1 MQKKDTP
8 PTDDSALS
16 PTHTNRRNSPRSR
29 KRKHVTK
36 SSTQNSPLHSPKQAS
51 KYSRTLTADL
61 LTGYVSDA
69 SGVLSDEC
77 VEATPSTHVLES
89 DSSTPTTNSHTSSIS
104 HVDPNNNTNPPTVD
118 IAPLPAVPS
127 SLNIPHPS
135 SPTSPIGLSH
145 SATNLPKST
154 NSSSPNPN
162 VAKLSD
168 PTAQPSG
175 SRHTTC
181 ARVDLNSLANPPTST
196 ARQIYLNC
204 DDPQKHIT
212 SLNPLKLKIA
222 LDSLCGPV
230 EAVEYLRNRTLLITV
245 ASPDQ
250 IPQLLKAKTL
260 PEFNLPI
267 TTSVAWTRQLTY
279 GKLFAR
285 ELASDSLE
293 EILNMLRPNNVV
305 AVRRLFNDPNKA
317 HIPLYVL
324 TFLGPCPTVLKL
336 GYIRYTI
343 DKYIPSPMRCRQ
355 CWRLRHTAAHCRS
368 SPTCSFCSSTE
379 HTRADCTAAA
389 ARCVNCKGAHSST
402 SPTCP
407 EYLHEQRV
415 CELQSER
422 GVSFAEARALT
433 RTLASHQPPTP
444 KPPTQ
449 IATTPHTVATPV
461 HAPLPDQTAFSQ
473 DFPPLTTIPIPLT
486 NSPSQ
491 SPGIPPG
498 QPPPTRNWAQNDQI
512 ELYPPSQMSLP
523 PLSPHPS
530 IPPPQPNQQ
539 MLNPRRNHQMTI
551 HESTQNV
558 PQPEYARESLTPQQA
573 IPSLLSPAHLISML
587 PKILPLIVR
596 LFLSNTIVEKVECFS
611 LIGRA
616 LKLDD
621 IMAAA
626 LSAFDHS
633 QPTPV
638 Q

>member
-1 MQKKDTP
+1 M
-8 PTDDSALS
+8 
-16 PTHTNRRNSPRSR
+16 
-29 KRKHVTK
+29 V
-36 SSTQNSPLHSPKQAS
+36 
-51 KYSRTLTADL
+51 
-61 LTGYVSDA
+61 
-69 SGVLSDEC
+69 
-77 VEATPSTHVLES
+77 ES
-89 DSSTPTTNSHTSSIS
+89 DSSTPNPNLHTPSPS

-135 SPTSPIGLSH
+135 SLSSPVGLSH
-145 SATNLPKST
+145 SATYHTKST

-162 VAKLSD
+162 VANLSG

-175 SRHTTC
+175 SRHMAC
-181 ARVDLNSLANPPTST
+181 ARVDLNSLADPPTST
-196 ARQIYLNC
+196 ARQIYLNY
-204 DDPQKHIT
+204 DDPHKHIT
-212 SLNPLKLKIA
+212 SLNPLK

-230 EAVEYLRNRTLLITV
+230 EAVEYLRNHTLLITV

-250 IPQLLKAKTL
+250 IPQLLIAKTL

-267 TTSVAWTRQLTY
+267 TTTVAWTRQLTY
-279 GKLFAR
+279 GKLFAQ

-324 TFLGPCPTVLKL
+324 IFLGPCPTVLKV

-343 DKYIPSPMRCRQ
+343 EKYIPSSMRCRK
-355 CWRLRHTAAHCRS
+355 CWRLSHTAAHFRS

-379 HTRADCTAAA
+379 HTRADCTATA
-389 ARCVNCKGAHSST
+389 ARCVNCKRAHCST

-415 CELQSER
+415 CELQSDR
-422 GVSFAEARALT
+422 GVSFAEARALIRNPT
-433 RTLASHQPPTP
+433 SHQPP
-444 KPPTQ
+444 PPMPPSQ
-449 IATTPHTVATPV
+449 IATTPHTAATSV

-473 DFPPLTTIPIPLT
+473 DFPLLTTIPLPLT

-512 ELYPPSQMSLP
+512 EIYPPSQMSLP
-523 PLSPHPS
+523 PLSPHLS
-530 IPPPQPNQQ
+530 TPPPQPNQQ
-539 MLNPRRNHQMTI
+539 MPNPRRNHQTTI
-551 HESTQNV
+551 HESTQNL
-558 PQPEYARESLTPQQA
+558 PLPEYARESLTSQQA
-573 IPSLLSPAHLISML
+573 TPSLLSPTHLISML
-587 PKILPLIVR
+587 PTILPLIVR
-596 LFLSNTIVEKVECFS
+596 LFLFNTIVEKVECFS

-621 IMAAA
+621 LMAAA